1 MTAIDDI
8 IEKQRKKKTENIF
21 ITKGGKIYIVNW
33 KCYLGVGITTNYVY
47 FLMLYY
53 SVSLKGISQLNKNK
67 YTKRE
72 ENVGKILKR
81 KNKVRTKFNKCS
93 SDKINVVQLLR

>member
-1 MTAIDDI
+1 M
-8 IEKQRKKKTENIF
+8 EKS
-21 ITKGGKIYIVNW
+21 IVNW
-33 KCYLGVGITTNYVY
+33 KCYLGAGYITTNYVY

-72 ENVGKILKR
+72 ENVGKFKR